1 MRNFIT
7 ILGNRLPQ
15 RQQALLNSIS
25 TNAEIAIYLE
35 DNEASG
41 KTVFIADSVSEEYL
55 ANKCFKIDNV
65 ASKEILLWAIDGGFV
80 RTGRPLSVIYPRK
93 CDCAF
98 GFENFIGFVE
108 FKVNADP
115 LAHWKTVLANR
126 ESACEQIGQT
136 IYFIRDALGL
146 TDFLKIEGYTFEAYI
161 CTPPTYPSKA
171 TAIDSLAIE
180 FLETHRIGLFETSEK
195 VCQ

>member
-7 ILGNRLPQ
+7 HLSNRLPE
-15 RQQALLNSIS
+15 RKQALLNSIS
-25 TNAEIAIYLE
+25 ANTESVIYLE
-35 DNEASG
+35 DDEVSG
-41 KTVFIADSVSEEYL
+41 KTVFINEGVSEEYL
-55 ANKCFKIDNV
+55 TNKCFKIDNV
-65 ASKEILLWAIDGGFV
+65 SSKEVVLWAIDGGFI
-80 RTGRPLSVIYPRK
+80 RTGRPLSSIYPRK

-115 LAHWKTVLANR
+115 SAHWKTILANR

-136 IYFIRDALGL
+136 IYYIRDALGL
-146 TDFLKIEGYTFEAYI
+146 INFLKIEGYTFEAYI
-161 CTPPTYPSKA
+161 CTPPTYPNKA

-180 FLETHRIGLFETSEK
+180 FLETHKIGLFEVSEK
-195 VCQ
+195 IC